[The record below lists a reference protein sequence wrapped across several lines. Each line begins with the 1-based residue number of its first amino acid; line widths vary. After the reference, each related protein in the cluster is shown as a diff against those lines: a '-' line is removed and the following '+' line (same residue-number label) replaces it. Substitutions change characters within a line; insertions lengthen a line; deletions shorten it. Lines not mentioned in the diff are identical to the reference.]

1 MGISKKANPPGL
13 VYPLLVAVFS
23 GLLVIASV
31 TAAKIITIFGLFVPA
46 GVIAYC
52 LTFVITDVVGETW
65 GEEPARRVVTAG
77 FLALVVALVFAY
89 AAVLLP
95 PAPFFKDQKAFSKLL
110 SQTSRI
116 MVASLLAYLLSQYH
130 DVWIFHL
137 LSRVTSGRHLW
148 LRNTLS
154 TALSQLIDST
164 VFISIAFWGVMP
176 VVPLIWGQWVIKLAF
191 AVLDTPLVYL
201 LVHLLVKRTAEEARA
216 APRG

>member
-1 MGISKKANPPGL
+1 MARANRANPPGL

-31 TAAKIITIFGLFVPA
+31 TATKIITIFGLFVPA
-46 GVIAYC
+46 GVFAYC
-52 LTFVITDVVGETW
+52 LTFVVTDVVGETW
-65 GEEPARRVVTAG
+65 GKEPARRVVTSG
-77 FLALVVALVFAY
+77 FFALVLALVLAY

-95 PAPFFKDQKAFSKLL
+95 PAPFFKDQQAFSKVL

-164 VFISIAFWGVMP
+164 VFISVAFWGVMP
-176 VVPLIWGQWVIKLAF
+176 VVPLIWGQWVVKLAF

-201 LVHLLVKRTAEEARA
+201 LVHLLMKKSPKEPEA